1 MALFVF
7 PPPSVDC
14 PFPTVNYECA
24 VNKTFLSSM
33 LLVGLVGLAGCDSS
47 SERAAGQASEEVPA
61 AGQVAESPL
70 SSGIEMQ
77 NIDTSVRPQDDFY
90 LYVNG
95 GWLKTHEIPPEKTAI
110 GAFYDL
116 RDKADEDVRAIIEDV
131 AGRKDLKPGTDE
143 QKVADLYR
151 SWMDVERLNALG
163 LKPIEADLAAIDA
176 LADAS
181 AVAAWLGRQQARG
194 GPTAL
199 HFYVGVDAK
208 DSERYAAHVW
218 QGGLGLPDRDYYL
231 EDSPRKQELR
241 QKYVQHIERMLGL
254 LGLDDTA
261 RRAQQVMAFET
272 AIARLHWTRVQSRD
286 SEKRYNKFSLQALKA
301 QAPEFDWQAWL
312 TALGVPGLD
321 EIIVNQPDFVLG
333 FGKLLA
339 ETDMDTVRNW
349 LRWQLLED
357 SAHVLSEDIDK
368 ANFEFYGKVLSGQ
381 QERKPR
387 WKRGVRV
394 VNRTLGEVIG
404 KLYVARHFKPEAKAR
419 MQELVENLRKAYA
432 KSIDELE
439 WMSPETK
446 ARAKAKLAAFTPKV
460 GYPDRWEDY
469 SALEIRADDLL
480 GNLRRAAAVEH
491 GKDLEKIGQ
500 PIRTWEW
507 GMTPQTVNAYYSP
520 TRNEIVFPA
529 AILQPPF
536 FNMEADDA
544 VNYGGIGAVIGHE
557 MGHGFDD
564 QGSRY
569 DGDGNLQN
577 WWTEQ
582 DLEEFRQ
589 RTARL
594 VEQYNGYYPFPD
606 VHVNGELTLGENI
619 GDLAG
624 VTIALKAYRMALNG
638 QEAPVIDGLTGM
650 QRFFM
655 GYAQIW
661 RNKMR
666 EEALR
671 NRLTTDPHSPGH
683 YRANGPL
690 SNVPEFYQTFD
701 VQPGDEMYI
710 PPEKRVKIW

>member
-1 MALFVF
+1 M
-7 PPPSVDC
+7 
-14 PFPTVNYECA
+14 
-24 VNKTFLSSM
+24 NKLTLTM
-33 LLVGLVGLAGCDSS
+33 LAGVVALAGCGKSP
-47 SERAAGQASEEVPA
+47 APAEELQPEKPVQQPQSA
-61 AGQVAESPL
+61 QTQPDPKTVL
-70 SSGIEMQ
+70 KQISGIDLQ
-77 NIDTSVRPQDDFY
+77 NMDPAVRPQDDFY
-90 LYVNG
+90 LHVNG
-95 GWLKTHEIPPEKTAI
+95 GWVKTHEIPPEKTVI

-116 RDKADEDVRAIIEDV
+116 RDKADEDVRAIIEEV
-131 AGRKDLKPGTDE
+131 AARPGLQPGSDE
-143 QKVADLYR
+143 QKVADMYR
-151 SWMDVERLNALG
+151 AWMDTDRLNALG
-163 LKPIEADLAAIDA
+163 LKPIEADLAAIGQ
-176 LADAS
+176 LAS
-181 AVAAWLGRQQARG
+181 VADVARWMGEQQAHG

-199 HFYVGVDAK
+199 HFYVSVDAR
-208 DSERYAAHVW
+208 DSEHYAAHLW

-231 EDSPRKQELR
+231 SDNPRKQELR
-241 QKYVQHIERMLGL
+241 QQYRQHIGKMLALAGL
-254 LGLDDTA
+254 PEPEQA
-261 RRAQQVMAFET
+261 AEQIMAFET

-286 SEKRYNKFSLQALKA
+286 SEKRYNKFTLEALKEQAPDFDWDAWLQGLGVQNLQA
-301 QAPEFDWQAWL
+301 
-312 TALGVPGLD
+312 
-321 EIIVNQPDFVLG
+321 IIVNQPDFVQG
-333 FGKLLA
+333 FARLLK
-339 ETDMDTVRNW
+339 ETPMATIHNW

-357 SAHVLSEDIDK
+357 AASALSEEIDN
-368 ANFEFYGKVLSGQ
+368 ANFEFYGKALSGQ
-381 QERKPR
+381 QEQKPR

-394 VNRTLGEVIG
+394 VNGSLGEIIG

-419 MQELVENLRKAYA
+419 MRELVENLRKAYGE
-432 KSIDELE
+432 SIDELE
-439 WMSPETK
+439 WMSAETK
-446 ARAKAKLAAFTPKV
+446 EKAKAKLAAFTPKI
-460 GYPDRWEDY
+460 GYPDRWKDY
-469 SALEIRADDLL
+469 SALEIRADDLI
-480 GNLRRAAAVEH
+480 GNLRRAARVEH
-491 GKDLEKIGQ
+491 QQDVEKIGQ
-500 PIRTWEW
+500 TIRTWEW

-569 DGDGNLQN
+569 DGEGNLQN

-582 DLEEFRQ
+582 DLQEFKK

-624 VTIALKAYRMALNG
+624 VTIALKAYRMALAG

-661 RNKMR
+661 RNKIR
-666 EEALR
+666 EQALR

-690 SNVPEFYQTFD
+690 SNVPEFYETFD
-701 VQPGDEMYI
+701 VKPGDPMYI
-710 PPEKRVKIW
+710 PPEQRVKIW